1 MLYAFDRLCF
11 LTHCV
16 SLFPLFFSIYCF
28 VAAIYANKDVYTSA
42 RDNLALASNLAKYS
56 PIKIFFTHRLSNKP
70 FIIWL
75 LTTPPH
81 LKYAAI
87 VPFNLSVMAC
97 FADINVSQG
106 SVATCARCGGIF
118 GIHLTANLPRN
129 LQVKKNF
136 LNRLRIDR
144 IMVMSLWPRFL
155 AHPVV
160 MPAIFETF
168 K

>member
-1 MLYAFDRLCF
+1 MHDKCLVRFA
-11 LTHCV
+11 
-16 SLFPLFFSIYCF
+16 SILL
-28 VAAIYANKDVYTSA
+28 KDGKSA
-42 RDNLALASNLAKYS
+42 RNNHVLACNFAKYS
-56 PIKIFFTHRLSNKP
+56 HLKNFSLSRLSNKP
-70 FIIWL
+70 SLIWL
-75 LTTPPH
+75 LTPLPH

-118 GIHLTANLPRN
+118 GIHLTTNLPRN